1 MTATMPLPAG
11 ASPVLSVRDLMVH
24 FASGGGLFQP
34 PRRVVRSVDG
44 VSFDL
49 MPGET
54 LALVGESGC
63 GKTTT
68 GRALLRIVDPTS
80 GQIDFRTGDGTLRP
94 VRGMDRTALTAY
106 RRDVRMVFQDPVASL
121 NPRLPVSEIVAEP
134 LRNAGGLTDAA
145 IRDRVA
151 GLLARVGL
159 GREVMDRYPHA
170 FSGGQRQRIGIARAL
185 APGPRV
191 LIADEALSALD
202 VSVQAQTINLM
213 LDLQAELGLA
223 YLFISHDLT
232 VVRHIADRV
241 AVMYLGR
248 IVEIAPAAELF
259 EARRHPYT
267 RALIAAAPRPDPRL
281 RDVARVR
288 LPGELPDPAAVP
300 AGCTFAPRCPLVDA
314 QCRSERPALRP
325 IGRALVACHKAEH

>member
-1 MTATMPLPAG
+1 MTAD
-11 ASPVLSVRDLMVH
+11 PVLSVRDLAVH
-24 FASGGGLFQP
+24 FSSGGGLFQP
-34 PRRVVRSVDG
+34 PPRVVKSVDG

-54 LALVGESGC
+54 LAQVGESGC

-68 GRALLRIVDPTS
+68 GRALLRIVEPTG
-80 GQIDFRTGDGTLRP
+80 GQIDYRDAGGTVRP
-94 VRGMDRTALTAY
+94 VRGLDKRSLRDL
-106 RRDVRMVFQDPVASL
+106 RRDVRMVFQDPASSL
-121 NPRLPVSEIVAEP
+121 NPRLPVAEIVAEP
-134 LRNAGGLTDAA
+134 LRNLGGLSEPA

-151 GLLARVGL
+151 DLLGRVGL
-159 GREVMDRYPHA
+159 NREVMDRYPHA

-191 LIADEALSALD
+191 VIADEALSALD
-202 VSVQAQTINLM
+202 VSVQAQWINLM
-213 LDLQAELGLA
+213 LDLQRELGLA

-248 IVEIAPAAELF
+248 IVEIAPARELF
-259 EARRHPYT
+259 EARRHPYI
-267 RALIAAAPRPDPRL
+267 RALIAAAPRSDPRL
-281 RDVARVR
+281 RDSARVR

-300 AGCTFAPRCPLVDA
+300 AGCAFAPRCPLADA
-314 QCRSERPALRP
+314 QCRAERPALRP
-325 IGRALVACHKAEH
+325 LAGAQVACHKAQS

>member
-1 MTATMPLPAG
+1 MNAALPAVAE
-11 ASPVLSVRDLMVH
+11 ASPVLSVRDLSVH
-24 FASGGGLFQP
+24 FTSGGGLFQP
-34 PRRVVRSVDG
+34 PRRVVKSVDG
-44 VSFDL
+44 LSFDL

-68 GRALLRIVDPTS
+68 GRALLRIVEPTA
-80 GQIDFRTGDGTLRP
+80 GQINYRAADGSLRP
-94 VRGMDRTALTAY
+94 VRGMDTAALRAY
-106 RRDVRMVFQDPVASL
+106 RRDVRMIFQDPVASL
-121 NPRLPVSEIVAEP
+121 NPRLPVAEIVAEP

-151 GLLARVGL
+151 DLLSRVGL

-185 APGPRV
+185 ASNPRV
-191 LIADEALSALD
+191 VIADEALSALD

-213 LDLQAELGLA
+213 LDLQRDLGLA

-248 IVEIAPAAELF
+248 IVEIAPAGELF
-259 EARRHPYT
+259 ETRRHPYT
-267 RALIAAAPRPDPRL
+267 RALIAAAPRPHPSQ
-281 RDVARVR
+281 RDAVRMR

-300 AGCTFAPRCPLVDA
+300 PGCAFAPRCPLADA
-314 QCRSERPALRP
+314 QCRAERPGLRP
-325 IGRALVACHKAEH
+325 FGGALVACHKAEA

>member
-1 MTATMPLPAG
+1 MTAVQPTPAE
-11 ASPVLSVRDLMVH
+11 ATPVLSVRDLSVH

-34 PRRVVRSVDG
+34 PRRVVKSVDG

-68 GRALLRIVDPTS
+68 GRALLRIVEPTA
-80 GQIDFRTGDGTLRP
+80 GQIDYRAADGSLRP
-94 VRGMDRTALTAY
+94 VREMPTPSLRAY

-121 NPRLPVSEIVAEP
+121 NPRLPVAEIVAEP
-134 LRNAGGLTDAA
+134 LRNQGGMTEAA

-151 GLLARVGL
+151 DLLSHVGL

-185 APGPRV
+185 ASNPRV
-191 LIADEALSALD
+191 VIADEALSALD

-213 LDLQAELGLA
+213 LDLQHDLGLA

-248 IVEIAPAAELF
+248 IVEIAPARELF
-259 EARRHPYT
+259 ETQRHPYT
-267 RALIAAAPRPDPRL
+267 RALIAAAPRPDPSL
-281 RDVARVR
+281 RETARVR
-288 LPGELPDPAAVP
+288 LPGELPDPAAIP
-300 AGCTFAPRCPLVDA
+300 TGCAFAPRCPLANDR
-314 QCRSERPALRP
+314 CRAERPVLRP
-325 IGRALVACHKAEH
+325 LGGALVACHNAGA

>member
-1 MTATMPLPAG
+1 MTA
-11 ASPVLSVRDLMVH
+11 PVLSVRDLSVH
-24 FASGGGLFQP
+24 FTSGGGLFQP

-44 VSFDL
+44 LSFDL
-49 MPGET
+49 APGET

-68 GRALLRIVDPTS
+68 GRAILRIVEPTA
-80 GQIDFRTGDGTLRP
+80 GEIDYRAADGTARP
-94 VRGMDRTALTAY
+94 VRRMEAAALRAY
-106 RRDVRMVFQDPVASL
+106 RRDVRMVFQDPVAAL

-134 LRNAGGLTDAA
+134 LRNAGGLTEGA

-151 GLLARVGL
+151 DLLSRVGL

-191 LIADEALSALD
+191 VIADEALSALD

-213 LDLQAELGLA
+213 LDLQRDLGLA

-248 IVEIAPAAELF
+248 IVEIAPAGALF
-259 EARRHPYT
+259 QARRHPYT

-281 RDVARVR
+281 RDTQRLR

-300 AGCTFAPRCPLVDA
+300 PGCAFAPRCPLADA
-314 QCRSERPALRP
+314 QCRAERPALRP
-325 IGRALVACHKAEH
+325 LGPALVACHKAEG

>member
-1 MTATMPLPAG
+1 MTVAA
-11 ASPVLSVRDLMVH
+11 VLSVRDLSVH
-24 FASGGGLFQP
+24 FTSGGGLFQP
-34 PRRVVRSVDG
+34 PRRVVKSVDG
-44 VSFDL
+44 LSFDL
-49 MPGET
+49 CPGET

-68 GRALLRIVDPTS
+68 GRALLRIVEPTA
-80 GQIDFRTGDGTLRP
+80 GQIDYCAADGTIRP
-94 VRGMDRTALTAY
+94 VRDMAHAALKAY
-106 RRDVRMVFQDPVASL
+106 RRDVRLVFQDPVASL

-134 LRNAGGLTDAA
+134 LRNGGHMAEPA
-145 IRDRVA
+145 IRDRVCE
-151 GLLARVGL
+151 LLSRVGL

-185 APGPRV
+185 ASDPRV
-191 LIADEALSALD
+191 VIADEALSALD

-213 LDLQAELGLA
+213 LDLQRDLGLA

-248 IVEIAPAAELF
+248 IVETAPAAELF
-259 EARRHPYT
+259 LACRHPYT

-281 RDVARVR
+281 RDTARLR
-288 LPGELPDPAAVP
+288 LRGELPDPASVP
-300 AGCTFAPRCPLVDA
+300 PGCAFAPRCPLADA
-314 QCRSERPALRP
+314 TCRAERPALRP
-325 IGRALVACHKAEH
+325 VGGGLVACHKA